1 MFNVPLGVIR
11 CAVKNYQLSP
21 NWSENYYLFN
31 ALNLSLFVYVTLTD
45 RKIKYFF
52 LNYHKLLKV
61 TFPFSETTK
70 IHKTPPCGHLPYCK
84 ADVELC
90 YPLCPSGSGLRC
102 PTAPLNVKQK
112 SHVDL
117 YTNIPQKHKVLKP
130 STYPELPL
138 GPSLQPSS
146 AACDLIGRHHPRPR
160 RVTEEAGRS
169 PRDPRRLQH
178 EEEFCGRRH
187 SGLSDSFGFRVLQ

>member
-11 CAVKNYQLSP
+11 CAVKNDQLSS

-31 ALNLSLFVYVTLTD
+31 ALNLSLFVYVALTD

-61 TFPFSETTK
+61 TFPLSETTK

-84 ADVELC
+84 ADAELC

-102 PTAPLNVKQK
+102 PTAPLKKTKRKEKITWICTQTYHRSTKYLNQVLTQN
-112 SHVDL
+112 SH
-117 YTNIPQKHKVLKP
+117 
-130 STYPELPL
+130 
-138 GPSLQPSS
+138 S
-146 AACDLIGRHHPRPR
+146 ALLCSHHQR
-160 RVTEEAGRS
+160 RAT
-169 PRDPRRLQH
+169 
-178 EEEFCGRRH
+178 
-187 SGLSDSFGFRVLQ
+187 

>member
-61 TFPFSETTK
+61 TFPLSETTK

-84 ADVELC
+84 ADAELC

-102 PTAPLNVKQK
+102 PTAPLKKTKRKEKITWICTQTY
-112 SHVDL
+112 HR
-117 YTNIPQKHKVLKP
+117 
-130 STYPELPL
+130 STKYLNQDVPRTPTR
-138 GPSLQPSS
+138 PFS
-146 AACDLIGRHHPRPR
+146 AAIISGVRPDWSASSTAASCER
-160 RVTEEAGRS
+160 RSWTQS
-169 PRDPRRLQH
+169 T
-178 EEEFCGRRH
+178 
-187 SGLSDSFGFRVLQ
+187 